1 MYMSD
6 AGRFGTVTAAAKTAE
21 KNATLFAAQKTAL
34 ASHGIAAKILRQKW
48 PSSLDSAPGAET
60 RSGSREPE
68 EISTTHANTP
78 LAETASMP
86 ARGQSHPVKT
96 PLEKDGVK
104 YFNTD
109 MPTFVVLAEN
119 AIEVLSFFRDNK
131 DFNYDFLLDLT
142 SVDFLH
148 SPRVQDTE
156 ENNGKRFQVV
166 YILQSMLSDRR
177 GARIRICVPVDEN
190 EEAPSMTSLWPGADW
205 PEREVFDLMGI
216 RFSGHPNLRRI
227 VLPDN
232 YRGHPLRKDFPVK
245 GIGED
250 YLIEDLLYKRRNVD

>member
-1 MYMSD
+1 M
-6 AGRFGTVTAAAKTAE
+6 
-21 KNATLFAAQKTAL
+21 
-34 ASHGIAAKILRQKW
+34 
-48 PSSLDSAPGAET
+48 
-60 RSGSREPE
+60 
-68 EISTTHANTP
+68 
-78 LAETASMP
+78 
-86 ARGQSHPVKT
+86 KT

-109 MPTFVVLAEN
+109 MPTFIVLAEN
-119 AIEVLSFFRDNK
+119 AVEVLRFFRDNK
-131 DFNYDFLLDLT
+131 DFAYDFLLDLT
-142 SVDFLH
+142 SVDFLQ
-148 SPRVQDTE
+148 SPRAQDAE
-156 ENNGKRFQVV
+156 ENGGKRFQMV
-166 YILQSMLSDRR
+166 YILQSMQNDRR
-177 GARIRICVPVDEN
+177 GARIRICVPIGEN
-190 EEAPSMTSLWPGADW
+190 EEAPSVTSLWPGADW

>member
-1 MYMSD
+1 MHMSE
-6 AGRFGTVTAAAKTAE
+6 AGRFGTVTASAKTAE
-21 KNATLFAAQKTAL
+21 KNAVLFAAQKAAL
-34 ASHGIAAKILRQKW
+34 SNHGIVGKILRQKW
-48 PSSLDSAPGAET
+48 P
-60 RSGSREPE
+60 E
-68 EISTTHANTP
+68 ELQAAAVHAN
-78 LAETASMP
+78 
-86 ARGQSHPVKT
+86 T

-109 MPTFVVLAEN
+109 MPTFVVAADNAAE
-119 AIEVLSFFRDNK
+119 VMVFFRDNK
-131 DFNYDFLLDLT
+131 DFAYDFLLDLT

-148 SPRVQDTE
+148 SPRAQDSE
-156 ENNGKRFQVV
+156 ENGGKRFQMV

-177 GARIRICVPVDEN
+177 GARIRICVPIGEN
-190 EEAPSMTSLWPGADW
+190 EEAPSMTPLWPGADW